1 MEHPILQA
9 CASIADTVKDVA
21 EVNPVFMSTPA
32 KGEALRRLA
41 RVQAQL
47 AELRLRVLADAGDV
61 AADTAAHTVAE
72 WLTVHTGVLHEDA
85 RADHRLAVALD
96 RRYATLAAGLR
107 AGEVTVAQA
116 RVIAR
121 ALDDL
126 PDDLPEEVPADVVA
140 LAESTLVGHCAEFGP
155 RQLARLGR
163 RILDVIAPE
172 IADAAEARRLAAL
185 EAHAHR
191 ATRLTLRRVGDGTT
205 RLSGLLPDHTATR
218 LATYLEAFTNP
229 QADQSDTGQGSGR
242 DPGATRWPAPPTP
255 AASGRRWA
263 SSWKPST
270 RSGCPCTAATPPP
283 CW

>member
-1 MEHPILQA
+1 M
-9 CASIADTVKDVA
+9 
-21 EVNPVFMSTPA
+21 
-32 KGEALRRLA
+32 
-41 RVQAQL
+41 
-47 AELRLRVLADAGDV
+47 
-61 AADTAAHTVAE
+61 
-72 WLTVHTGVLHEDA
+72 
-85 RADHRLAVALD
+85 
-96 RRYATLAAGLR
+96 
-107 AGEVTVAQA
+107 AQA

-126 PDDLPEEVPADVVA
+126 PEDLPEEVPADVVA

-163 RILDVIAPE
+163 RILDVVAPE

-229 QADQSDTGQGSGR
+229 RKADQSDTGQGSGVI
-242 DPGATRWPAPPTP
+242 PAATRWPAPLPPPPRAGVGPAPGSHRPAPAAPARRRRHHRAGDDRPGLLRHDLGVADLHGSHVPGNPETQSLGETLTAAQACRLACTAGIIPSGPRRRLPTP
-255 AASGRRWA
+255 RPR
-263 SSWKPST
+263 PQ
-270 RSGCPCTAATPPP
+270 PPP
-283 CW
+283 LQRSPTPRPAPA